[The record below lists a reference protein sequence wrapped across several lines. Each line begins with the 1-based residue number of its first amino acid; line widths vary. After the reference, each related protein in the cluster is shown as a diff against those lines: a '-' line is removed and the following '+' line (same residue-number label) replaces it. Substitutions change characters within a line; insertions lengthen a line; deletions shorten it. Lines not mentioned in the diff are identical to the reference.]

1 MQMEVQ
7 VVGDVG
13 VREGVVEEGRLQ
25 QVPQEVLQELPL
37 EVRVRQPEQ
46 FIPEPRAPPVKAVT
60 QIYYFAPNFHTTFLQ
75 IIDLSKHLTLSVTAA
90 SG

>member
-13 VREGVVEEGRLQ
+13 VGGAVEEGQLQ

-37 EVRVRQPEQ
+37 EVRVWQPQQ
-46 FIPEPRAPPVKAVT
+46 FKQEHRAQPVKAVT
-60 QIYYFAPNFHTTFLQ
+60 QIYSFAPDLHPTFLL
-75 IIDLSKHLTLSVTAA
+75 IIELPQHLTLYVTPA